1 MGEPVK
7 RSYRSEL
14 RTTQAAQTRRAVVAA
29 AAELFVAQGYGP
41 TTVDAVAAAAGVS
54 RKTVFNSVGGKS
66 ELLRLAVDWAIA
78 GDDEPRSLADR
89 AVVIELLDQPDPVV
103 LLTGWARLQTDIA
116 SRVTPLFS
124 ALEAAAGIDLEVQAL
139 LDQLHRQRLA
149 GARRIV
155 ERLGEL
161 DALPQRLPVRE
172 AVDLVWLAGD
182 PLLFDRMVRIRK
194 WSKRRF
200 GDWLGT
206 LLTTQVLGRPVR
218 AT

>member
-1 MGEPVK
+1 M
-7 RSYRSEL
+7 
-14 RTTQAAQTRRAVVAA
+14 
-29 AAELFVAQGYGP
+29 
-41 TTVDAVAAAAGVS
+41 
-54 RKTVFNSVGGKS
+54 
-66 ELLRLAVDWAIA
+66 DWAIA

-161 DALPQRLPVRE
+161 DALPKRLPVRE